1 MLTDWW
7 LLLLLLVV
15 VVLLLLLLLG
25 ADITD
30 ACKARVAA
38 GDSAGGDI
46 VAVASSLV
54 AEMRQR
60 VFEATK
66 LTASAGA
73 GCPLVCELVHG
84 LRHSHCTSDSCSCWW
99 WCGAGWVGWGTAILC
114 LDTNTGALQQC
125 S

>member
-1 MLTDWW
+1 MFTDWW
-7 LLLLLLVV
+7 LLLLLVV
-15 VVLLLLLLLG
+15 VVLLLLLLLLG

-73 GCPLVCELVHG
+73 GLSTCVRAGTWTATLALHLRFMQLLVVVWGRLGWLGHCDPL
-84 LRHSHCTSDSCSCWW
+84 S
-99 WCGAGWVGWGTAILC
+99 
-114 LDTNTGALQQC
+114 
-125 S
+125 